1 MKNFAE
7 LFRQDRPLLDVRAP
21 LEFAKGAFPSATNI
35 PIMDDEQRHQV
46 GICYKE
52 KGSDAAVALG
62 HELVDPLREERIAA
76 WSAFIKDNPT
86 ALLYC
91 FRGGQRSQITER
103 WLKESGIEITR
114 VEGGYKA
121 MRQFLLSVFDNL
133 PAITLISG
141 KTGVGKTD
149 LLLRYDNNVDLEGLA
164 NHRGSAFGKTRTQQP
179 AQIDF
184 ENQLAIQILK
194 QPGAIALE
202 DESRLIGRVSL
213 PIPLQEAMRE
223 APILLLEDTVANRVD
238 RIFKQYV
245 LEQLEEVLEPD
256 PIGVLGMEFLNSLSA
271 IQKRL
276 GGDRYQLVQKLM
288 ADAFEAHNEG
298 DTSGHYFWIEYLL
311 TQYYDP
317 MYEYQLER
325 KQGRIMSRVD
335 WQNVGSERLLDLGA
349 NSREVL

>member
-1 MKNFAE
+1 MIDFAE
-7 LFRQDRPLLDVRAP
+7 IFRQDRPLLDVRAP
-21 LEFAKGAFPSATNI
+21 VEFAQGAFPTATNL
-35 PIMDDEQRHQV
+35 PLLDDEQRHEV

-52 KGSDAAVALG
+52 QGSDAAEALG
-62 HELVDPLREERIAA
+62 HKLVGPMRDERITG
-76 WSAFIKDNPT
+76 WTDFIKQNPN

-91 FRGGQRSQITER
+91 FRGGQRSQITAS
-103 WLKESGIEITR
+103 WLKEAGIDIHR
-114 VEGGYKA
+114 IDGGYKA
-121 MRQFLLSVFDNL
+121 MRQYLLSIFKDL
-133 PAITLISG
+133 PPITLISG

-149 LLLRYDNNVDLEGLA
+149 LLLRYDNGVDLEGIA

-194 QPGAIALE
+194 QPGGIALE

-223 APILLLEDTVANRVD
+223 APILLLKDSIDNRVT
-238 RIFKQYV
+238 RILRQYV
-245 LEQLEEVLEPD
+245 VEQLEEIKAPDPVSVLES
-256 PIGVLGMEFLNSLSA
+256 EFLESLSA

-276 GGDRYQLVQKLM
+276 GGDRYQLVSNLM
-288 ADAFEAHNEG
+288 KGAFDDHRKG
-298 DTSGHYFWIEYLL
+298 DSNGHRIWIETLL

-325 KQGRIMSRVD
+325 KAGRIMRTVD
-335 WQNVGSERLLDLGA
+335 WETISEERLLNLG
-349 NSREVL
+349 SDPG